1 MGFKD
6 FFFKKQEPT
15 SVQITPMQS
24 FNTPFGKIGEG
35 NLSLPYVRAYSY
47 QEPYI
52 RFGHDNL
59 YPQVINQM
67 YYTSPLNGGIINF
80 KTNSVIGAGFELISN
95 NKTAKNKVDEY
106 TFLKFNNF
114 EKLSRLLTKDLIMHG
129 RLYVKMCK
137 LSNGRIS
144 YKRVGPEKVRVNA
157 DKTLFSISDDWSRSI
172 NIYTLPHYT
181 PEFEGECLYAYEID
195 MPGQD
200 IYPIPSYCSCL
211 NWAFVDGE
219 MAYLQ
224 KSNIINSIFPSFM
237 MTMAKKMSAEE
248 MQQFKRTIDGAKG
261 AKETGK
267 VMAFIGQFPEE
278 LPTVTALP
286 TNNNDKVFT
295 ETVTNLEANICRA
308 HEIDSLIMGIRVS
321 GKLGSGAELPI
332 AYAIYE
338 KNVVLPLRMQME
350 EVLNDLLFIGNVQST
365 LKIKDYQI
373 IDGEITKVNRF

>member
-195 MPGQD
+195 MPSQD